1 MMQQAKRW
9 SGYQWTIL
17 ILMTS
22 SFMLGFI
29 DRVNLSIVV
38 PVWIQKYHFNPA
50 QAGFVLSIFSWAYA
64 VGLFFA
70 GPVADRWHQKRVL
83 PLGMVL
89 WTAATWLTALALST
103 PLFTV
108 TRSLLGLGESTV
120 IPSCTRAVSE
130 SYEKKD
136 QGKAIGIFYAGS
148 ELGLAI
154 GAPISAFILSR
165 LGWQAVFLVTGAFS
179 LVWLLL
185 WLPIYRPEKHV
196 IAEEL
201 PDQAIQSEDRPV
213 KWLSLLKYRKTWALM
228 IGQFGALYI
237 LYVYVTWV
245 PSLLAL
251 QHHFSIL
258 STGWF
263 TSLIFLASVVMIIFG
278 GWASDLWL
286 RHGGDI
292 TLVRKVFT
300 CGGMLMATVFIVIAA
315 YAQSPALTII
325 TLMLSIG
332 GFGLI
337 VPSIGMLSI
346 DLAPR
351 HNVASLVGLQTF
363 LGNIGS
369 AVAPL
374 LTGILFARTGN
385 FQLALLITGA
395 ICLVF
400 GVSGFGLLLGKVEKS
415 VGLTSA
421 TVEEKIS
428 PAD

>member
-1 MMQQAKRW
+1 MMQQEAKRW

-22 SFMLGFI
+22 AFMLGFI

-38 PVWIQKYHFNPA
+38 PVWIQKYHFNAA

-83 PLGMVL
+83 PLGMTL

-103 PLFTV
+103 PLFTF
-108 TRSLLGLGESTV
+108 TRSLLGLGESTI
-120 IPSCTRAVSE
+120 IPSCTRTLSE
-130 SYEKKD
+130 IYEKKD
-136 QGKAIGIFYAGS
+136 YGKAVGIFYAGS
-148 ELGLAI
+148 ELGLAV

-179 LVWLLL
+179 LIWLLI
-185 WLPIYRPEKHV
+185 WLPIYRPDKNV

-201 PDQAIQSEDRPV
+201 PDQARQPEDRSV
-213 KWLSLLKYRKTWALM
+213 KWLSLLKYRQTWGLM
-228 IGQFGALYI
+228 IGQFAALYI

-245 PSLLAL
+245 PSLLVL

-258 STGWF
+258 SAGWF
-263 TSLIFLASVVMIIFG
+263 TSLIFVASVAMIIFG
-278 GWASDLWL
+278 GWVSDFWM

-292 TLVRKVFT
+292 TLVRKALT
-300 CGGMLMATVFIVIAA
+300 CGGMLMATVFIVLAA
-315 YAQSPALTII
+315 YVQSQVLTII

-332 GFGLI
+332 GFGLL
-337 VPSIGMLSI
+337 VPSIGILSI

-351 HNVASLVGLQTF
+351 HNVASLIGLQTF

-374 LTGILFARTGN
+374 ITGFLFASTGN

-400 GVSGFGLLLGKVEKS
+400 GIGGFGLLLGKVEKT
-415 VGLTSA
+415 VGVT
-421 TVEEKIS
+421 
-428 PAD
+428 PANSQRLRRFA